1 MSVRRSNLT
10 AIHRLAAAR
19 LVSVTGGDAAYIA
32 LVALVYDRTG
42 SSLWV
47 SAALLAMI
55 GVAGLAAPFAGMLGD
70 RVDRRRV
77 LIGSDLTAA
86 VLFLAIAFV
95 EEPWPLVVLAGLGA
109 AAESPFIPTSTAAVP
124 NLVSDPAQLPRANS
138 TIAMGK
144 NLGML
149 CGPLLGGLLVATVG
163 AQAAFVGNAA
173 TFLVS
178 AALVASIRVPLQGRR
193 DDAAEH
199 GGILAGFRFLAG
211 DRVLRTIAIAW
222 SIVLLGIGGVLVA
235 EYPLSKEFGAGAV
248 GYGLLTAAWGGG
260 SLLGVALAPRSM
272 RRHAELLCITVG
284 AFVMAVSI
292 GAVAIAPVLAVAI
305 ALMLA
310 GGVADGIAAVAEETL
325 VQRRVP
331 DAVRGRVVAA
341 IEAAVLVSLAL
352 SFGFAGFLLDAVGPR
367 MTYLVAGVVFAIGAL
382 IIGRLVLVQRA
393 EQVERA
399 VDADAGYAQGLSRR

>member
-1 MSVRRSNLT
+1 MSVRFSNLS

-55 GVAGLAAPFAGMLGD
+55 GVGGLAAPFAGMLGD

-95 EEPWPLVVLAGLGA
+95 EEPWQLVVLAGLGA

-124 NLVSDPAQLPRANS
+124 NLVTDASQLPRANS
-138 TIAMGK
+138 IIAMGK

-178 AALVASIRVPLQGRR
+178 AALVATIRVPLQGRAR
-193 DDAAEH
+193 RRRPSTAASWP
-199 GGILAGFRFLAG
+199 ASASWRG

-260 SLLGVALAPRSM
+260 SLLGVALAPRVAAPP
-272 RRHAELLCITVG
+272 RG
-284 AFVMAVSI
+284 ARVHH
-292 GAVAIAPVLAVAI
+292 
-305 ALMLA
+305 
-310 GGVADGIAAVAEETL
+310 GG
-325 VQRRVP
+325 RVHHGR
-331 DAVRGRVVAA
+331 DDRRGR
-341 IEAAVLVSLAL
+341 
-352 SFGFAGFLLDAVGPR
+352 R
-367 MTYLVAGVVFAIGAL
+367 
-382 IIGRLVLVQRA
+382 
-393 EQVERA
+393 
-399 VDADAGYAQGLSRR
+399 SRRCWRSPSC

>member
-1 MSVRRSNLT
+1 MSFRLSNLS
-10 AIHRLAAAR
+10 AVHRLAAAR

-55 GVAGLAAPFAGMLGD
+55 GVGGIAAPFAGMLGD

-95 EEPWPLVVLAGLGA
+95 EEPWQLVVLAGLGA

-124 NLVSDPAQLPRANS
+124 NLVTDASKLPRANS

-163 AQAAFVGNAA
+163 AQAAFVGNAM

-178 AALVASIRVPLQGRR
+178 AALVATIRVPLQGKR

-199 GGILAGFRFLAG
+199 GGIMAGFRFLAG

-272 RRHAELLCITVG
+272 RRHAELLCITAG
-284 AFVMAVSI
+284 AFVMAISI
-292 GAVAIAPVLAVAI
+292 GAIAVAPVLAVAI

-325 VQRRVP
+325 IQRRVP
-331 DAVRGRVVAA
+331 DAVRGRVLAA

-382 IIGRLVLVQRA
+382 LIARLMLEQRA
-393 EQVERA
+393 ERA
-399 VDADAGYAQGLSRR
+399 VDGEAQYAGVSQR